1 MQLYQ
6 SFEAFFT
13 RNMYVRGRDCWN
25 KPICGVPGGR
35 VDLMHRVP
43 LDATFKLKYDFPG
56 TVDKNKL
63 NLASYNYLGFAEQT
77 GACAD
82 AAVSATKHLGLGVCS
97 SERENARMPIHDE
110 LERLTADF
118 LGVEEAMV
126 FGMGFATNSM
136 NIPCLVDE
144 RSCIISDQLNH
155 ASIVTGCKLS
165 GATV

>member
-97 SERENARMPIHDE
+97 SEH
-110 LERLTADF
+110 RL
-118 LGVEEAMV
+118 
-126 FGMGFATNSM
+126 
-136 NIPCLVDE
+136 C
-144 RSCIISDQLNH
+144 
-155 ASIVTGCKLS
+155 
-165 GATV
+165 